1 MFATNRIILLWNNL
15 QFTIIGWWPSH
26 ILIIIHTRKTRCV
39 TCTYIHTCMHAG
51 ASEITYGAPR
61 RNTTAPIEG
70 FSQRAKNRGRARSQ
84 CRATA
89 RETHSTVY
97 HFSPRSRVVR
107 LHTGPTGILFR
118 AISPRPIHVVLFY
131 CYYCNNKI
139 ESIGIQPAAAGNN
152 IINPSHA

>member
-1 MFATNRIILLWNNL
+1 M
-15 QFTIIGWWPSH
+15 IGWWPSH
-26 ILIIIHTRKTRCV
+26 ISIIIHTRKTRCV
-39 TCTYIHTCMHAG
+39 TCTHVYAG
-51 ASEITYGAPR
+51 ASEITYGEPR

-107 LHTGPTGILFR
+107 LHTGATGIVFR
-118 AISPRPIHVVLFY
+118 AISPRP
-131 CYYCNNKI
+131 
-139 ESIGIQPAAAGNN
+139 SR
-152 IINPSHA
+152 IILLLLCEIDRDPIRHRG

>member
-1 MFATNRIILLWNNL
+1 
-15 QFTIIGWWPSH
+15 
-26 ILIIIHTRKTRCV
+26 
-39 TCTYIHTCMHAG
+39 MHAG

-97 HFSPRSRVVR
+97 LFSPRSRVVR
-107 LHTGPTGILFR
+107 LHTGATGIVFR
-118 AISPRPIHVVLFY
+118 AISPRPTDTRR
-131 CYYCNNKI
+131 
-139 ESIGIQPAAAGNN
+139 
-152 IINPSHA
+152 IILTLPCEIDQDPTRGRG